1 MCVCHII
8 FCRCAVVSS
17 IPAGESITFQ
27 CHGMEGRYIN
37 IIRPGCFKFLSV
49 CEVEVNARPVS
60 VSGGCPSPIRLLY
73 LLTLKHFSEAAGI
86 PCPLTF
92 PADRTG
98 FVGVHLVLIVIIRKV
113 LE

>member
-1 MCVCHII
+1 M
-8 FCRCAVVSS
+8 
-17 IPAGESITFQ
+17 
-27 CHGMEGRYIN
+27 HGLCLVGVPLPY
-37 IIRPGCFKFLSV
+37 GY
-49 CEVEVNARPVS
+49 
-60 VSGGCPSPIRLLY
+60 Y